1 MTTPANLDPFAILA
15 NPQGAVPLSASATMA
30 LPPVVGP
37 GIDVAQVAADLP
49 EVLSGANSLAVAA
62 NPLLNLIPQIR
73 VTAHHPDP
81 AQLRDYLVE
90 QVQLFER
97 RARESLVPPET
108 IIAAR
113 YALCTALDE
122 TAAKTPWGGG
132 GQWSRHSL
140 LVTFHNETWGGEKF
154 YQVLA
159 RLVQDPKKH
168 IDLIELMA
176 VCIAL
181 GFEGRFGVVDNGRS
195 QLDTL
200 RRRLVEIMDGAR
212 GEYSKAL
219 SLNWRGAI
227 ADGKSKWG
235 FLPLWITVGTVLA
248 LLTGIFFL
256 YYFLISD
263 KSSPVFSAINSI
275 RPPKTQQLKPTPAP
289 MARLT
294 KFLQPEIAEGL
305 VTVDDQADRSIIVLR
320 GDGMFDS
327 GSIDVKPR
335 YVTVID
341 RVANALNAVPGAVRV
356 VGHTDNQ
363 PIRSL
368 RFPSNY
374 ELSQGRAEAVRAMV
388 DGKLAVRSRV
398 TAQGKGEAEPI
409 DDNKKP
415 EGRSRNRRVEV
426 TLLVPP
432 AERDRELA
440 ASAGAAPSAPA
451 AAPAAPTAPAVQG
464 KP

>member
-1 MTTPANLDPFAILA
+1 MPLGVAAPPGTGFADAAPPIGTPQL
-15 NPQGAVPLSASATMA
+15 
-30 LPPVVGP
+30 
-37 GIDVAQVAADLP
+37 AADLP
-49 EVLSGANSLAVAA
+49 EVLSGINPLAVAA

-73 VTAHHPDP
+73 VMPHHPDP
-81 AQLRDYLVE
+81 AQLRNYLVE

-97 RARESLVPPET
+97 RAREANVLPET
-108 IIAAR
+108 VIAAR

-168 IDLIELMA
+168 FDLIELMA

-200 RRRLVEIMDGAR
+200 RRRLVEILDGAR

-219 SLNWRGAI
+219 SLHWRGAE

-235 FLPLWITVGTVLA
+235 FLPLWITVGAVLA
-248 LLTGIFFL
+248 LLAGIFFL
-256 YYFLISD
+256 YYFLIAD
-263 KSSPVFSAINSI
+263 KSSGVFSAINAI
-275 RPPKTQQLKPTPAP
+275 RPPKAQVLKPQPAP
-289 MARLT
+289 VARLG
-294 KFLQPEIAEGL
+294 KFLQPEIDEKL
-305 VTVDDQADRSIIVLR
+305 VTVDDQADKSVIVLL

-327 GSIDVKPR
+327 GSTEVKPR
-335 YVTVID
+335 YKIVIQ
-341 RVANALNAVPGAVRV
+341 RVSDALNTFTGEVRV
-356 VGHTDNQ
+356 TGHTDNQ
-363 PIRSL
+363 RIRSL

-374 ELSQGRAEAVRAMV
+374 ELSQERAEVVLGMIDSRLTTKGRVQAKGQADSTPLEPNSTAEGRA
-388 DGKLAVRSRV
+388 
-398 TAQGKGEAEPI
+398 
-409 DDNKKP
+409 
-415 EGRSRNRRVEV
+415 RNRRVEV
-426 TLLVPP
+426 TLLIPP
-432 AERDRELA
+432 AERDRERA
-440 ASAGAAPSAPA
+440 NASAAPA
-451 AAPAAPTAPAVQG
+451 AADTSVQR

>member
-1 MTTPANLDPFAILA
+1 MSTPANLDPFAILA
-15 NPQGAVPLSASATMA
+15 GVGGAVPVGNAA
-30 LPPVVGP
+30 PPVP
-37 GIDVAQVAADLP
+37 GFAEAAPMGEAQVAADLP
-49 EVLSGANSLAVAA
+49 EVLSGTNPLAVAA

-73 VTAHHPDP
+73 VMPHHPDP
-81 AQLRDYLVE
+81 AQLRNYLVE
-90 QVQLFER
+90 QVNLFER
-97 RARESLVPPET
+97 RAREANVSPET

-168 IDLIELMA
+168 FDLIELMA

-200 RRRLVEIMDGAR
+200 RRRLVEILDGAR

-219 SLNWRGAI
+219 SLHWRGAE

-235 FLPLWITVGTVLA
+235 FLPLWITVGAVLA

-256 YYFLISD
+256 YYFLVSD
-263 KSSPVFSAINSI
+263 KSSATYSAISAI
-275 RPPKTQQLKPTPAP
+275 RPPKAQALKPQPAAV
-289 MARLT
+289 ARLR
-294 KFLQPEIAEGL
+294 KFLQPEIDEKL
-305 VTVDDQADRSIIVLR
+305 VTVDDQADKSIIVLL

-327 GSIDVKPR
+327 GSIEVKPR
-335 YVTVID
+335 YQIVIQ
-341 RVANALNAVPGAVRV
+341 RVSDALNSVPGTVQIS
-356 VGHTDNQ
+356 GHTDNQ
-363 PIRSL
+363 RIRSL
-368 RFPSNY
+368 RFPGNY
-374 ELSQGRAEAVRAMV
+374 ELSKARADVVRDMIDVRLVTKGRTR
-388 DGKLAVRSRV
+388 
-398 TAQGKGEAEPI
+398 AQGQAESTPI
-409 DDNKKP
+409 DTNNTP
-415 EGRSRNRRVEV
+415 EGRARNRRVEV
-426 TLLVPP
+426 ILEVPP
-432 AERDRELA
+432 AERDRELN
-440 ASAGAAPSAPA
+440 SV
-451 AAPAAPTAPAVQG
+451 AAPAASGQG

>member
-1 MTTPANLDPFAILA
+1 MSTPANLDPFAILA
-15 NPQGAVPLSASATMA
+15 GTGGAVPVGNAA
-30 LPPVVGP
+30 PPVP
-37 GIDVAQVAADLP
+37 GFAEAPPMGEAQVAADLP
-49 EVLSGANSLAVAA
+49 EVLSGTNPLAVAA

-73 VTAHHPDP
+73 VMPHHPDP

-90 QVQLFER
+90 QVNMFER
-97 RARESLVPPET
+97 RAREANVSPET
-108 IIAAR
+108 VIAAR

-168 IDLIELMA
+168 FDLIELMA

-200 RRRLVEIMDGAR
+200 RRRLVEILDGAR

-219 SLNWRGAI
+219 SLHWRGAE
-227 ADGKSKWG
+227 ADGKAKWG
-235 FLPLWITVGTVLA
+235 FLPLWICVGTVLA

-256 YYFLISD
+256 YYFLISE
-263 KSSPVFSAINSI
+263 KSSGTYSAISAI
-275 RPPKTQQLKPTPAP
+275 RPPKAQALKPQPASV
-289 MARLT
+289 ARLR
-294 KFLQPEIAEGL
+294 KFLQPEIDEKL
-305 VTVDDQADRSIIVLR
+305 VTVDDQADKSVIVLL

-327 GSIDVKPR
+327 GSIEVKPR
-335 YVTVID
+335 YQIVIQ
-341 RVANALNAVPGAVRV
+341 RVSDALNSVPGTVQIS
-356 VGHTDNQ
+356 GHTDNQ
-363 PIRSL
+363 RIRSL
-368 RFPSNY
+368 RFPGNY
-374 ELSQGRAEAVRAMV
+374 ELSKARADVVRDMIDARLVTKGRTR
-388 DGKLAVRSRV
+388 
-398 TAQGKGEAEPI
+398 AQGQAESTPI
-409 DDNKKP
+409 DTNSTP
-415 EGRSRNRRVEV
+415 EGRARNRRVEV
-426 TLLVPP
+426 ILEVPP
-432 AERDRELA
+432 AERDRELNSVA
-440 ASAGAAPSAPA
+440 TPAGSG
-451 AAPAAPTAPAVQG
+451 QG

>member
-1 MTTPANLDPFAILA
+1 MSTPANLDPFAILA
-15 NPQGAVPLSASATMA
+15 GVRGAVPVGNAA
-30 LPPVVGP
+30 PPVP
-37 GIDVAQVAADLP
+37 GFADAAPMGETQVAADLP
-49 EVLSGANSLAVAA
+49 EVLSGINPLAVAA

-73 VTAHHPDP
+73 VMPHHPDP
-81 AQLRDYLVE
+81 AQLRNYLVE
-90 QVQLFER
+90 QVSLFER
-97 RARESLVPPET
+97 RAREANVSPET

-168 IDLIELMA
+168 FDLIELMA

-200 RRRLVEIMDGAR
+200 RRRLVEILDGAR

-219 SLNWRGAI
+219 SLHWRGAE

-235 FLPLWITVGTVLA
+235 FLPLWITVGAVLG
-248 LLTGIFFL
+248 LLTGIFLL
-256 YYFLISD
+256 YYFLIAD
-263 KSSPVFSAINSI
+263 KSSGVFSAINAI
-275 RPPKTQQLKPTPAP
+275 RPPKSQILKPQPAAV
-289 MARLT
+289 ARLA
-294 KFLQPEIAEGL
+294 KFLEPEIKAGL
-305 VTVDDQADRSIIVLR
+305 VTVDDQVDKSIIVLR
-320 GDGMFDS
+320 GDGMFNS
-327 GSIDVKPR
+327 GQVDVLPKYLP
-335 YVTVID
+335 VIQ
-341 RVANALNAVPGAVRV
+341 RVAEALNSVSGEIKIS
-356 VGHTDNQ
+356 GHTDSQ
-363 PIRSL
+363 RIRSV
-368 RFPSNY
+368 RFPGNF
-374 ELSQGRAEAVRAMV
+374 ELSQARAEVVRSMI
-388 DGKLAVRSRV
+388 DSRLAVRSR
-398 TAQGKGEAEPI
+398 TNARGEADAVPM
-409 DDNKKP
+409 DTNATP

-432 AERDRELA
+432 AERDRELNSVPPA
-440 ASAGAAPSAPA
+440 NVPNVPNAPSG
-451 AAPAAPTAPAVQG
+451 QG
-464 KP
+464 KQ

>member
-1 MTTPANLDPFAILA
+1 MP
-15 NPQGAVPLSASATMA
+15 
-30 LPPVVGP
+30 
-37 GIDVAQVAADLP
+37 
-49 EVLSGANSLAVAA
+49 
-62 NPLLNLIPQIR
+62 
-73 VTAHHPDP
+73 HHPDP
-81 AQLRDYLVE
+81 AQLRNYLVE

-97 RARESLVPPET
+97 RAREANVLPET
-108 IIAAR
+108 VIAAR

-168 IDLIELMA
+168 FDLIELMA

-200 RRRLVEIMDGAR
+200 RRRLVEILDGAR

-219 SLNWRGAI
+219 SLHWRGAE

-235 FLPLWITVGTVLA
+235 FLPLWITVGAVLA
-248 LLTGIFFL
+248 LLAGIFFL
-256 YYFLISD
+256 YYFLIAD
-263 KSSPVFSAINSI
+263 KSSGVFSAINAI
-275 RPPKTQQLKPTPAP
+275 RPPKAQVLKPQPAP
-289 MARLT
+289 ERRLG
-294 KFLQPEIAEGL
+294 KFLQPEIDEKL
-305 VTVDDQADRSIIVLR
+305 VTVDDQADKSVIVLL

-327 GSIDVKPR
+327 GSTEVKPR
-335 YVTVID
+335 YKIVIQ
-341 RVANALNAVPGAVRV
+341 RVSDALNAFTGEVRV
-356 VGHTDNQ
+356 TGHTDNQ
-363 PIRSL
+363 RIRSL

-374 ELSQGRAEAVRAMV
+374 ELSQERAEVVLGMIDSRLTTKGRVHAKGQADSIPVEPNSTAEGRA
-388 DGKLAVRSRV
+388 
-398 TAQGKGEAEPI
+398 
-409 DDNKKP
+409 
-415 EGRSRNRRVEV
+415 RNRRVEV
-426 TLLVPP
+426 TLLIPP
-432 AERDRELA
+432 AERDRERERA
-440 ASAGAAPSAPA
+440 NASAAPA
-451 AAPAAPTAPAVQG
+451 AADTSVPR